1 MKNTPRGCPTAGGLA
16 APESEFNSRTYPLA
30 TANIVTKGAKCGTQ
44 SEGLA
49 VILI

>member
-30 TANIVTKGAKCGTQ
+30 TANIVTKLKVQ
-44 SEGLA
+44 SVALQSK
-49 VILI
+49 ILKLI